1 MTAFRPVRALQ
12 RGLDVL
18 RLLNEESP
26 RTATTLSRDTQLP
39 QPTVVR
45 ILETLIASGY
55 VYKNGDTSEFAVT
68 ARVLS
73 LSQGYD
79 ASSRLVQLA
88 QPMIE
93 ELRSAIGWPSNLAIY
108 LESEGAMSIAY
119 TNRSAT
125 GLSVPGR
132 LGARLPLLVTGVGR
146 VFLASLSNEKR
157 AQVFR
162 QLKKSKT
169 FWDTDPQF
177 WQGLDKTLAEAKS
190 RGYAF
195 ADQSYLDDIYDSK
208 IWAVAMPIRVKGE
221 VTAAIS
227 TLILQG
233 TGPRDKMVARILPRL
248 SKTVD
253 GIGRQ
258 LGKEQP

>member
-1 MTAFRPVRALQ
+1 MAAFRPVRALQ

-26 RTATTLSRDTQLP
+26 RTATTLARDTKLP

-55 VYKNGDTSEFAVT
+55 VYKNKDTSEFAVT

-79 ASSRLVQLA
+79 AGSRLVQLA
-88 QPMIE
+88 QPLIE
-93 ELRSAIGWPSNLAIY
+93 QLRSAIGWPSNLAVY
-108 LESEGAMSIAY
+108 LDSEAAMSIAY
-119 TNRSAT
+119 TNRSAM

-146 VFLASLSNEKR
+146 VLLASVTEEKR
-157 AQVFR
+157 AQIFG
-162 QLKKSKT
+162 QLKKSKSL
-169 FWDTDPQF
+169 WDTDPQF
-177 WQGLDKTLAEAKS
+177 WQGLDEILAETRS

-195 ADQSYLDDIYDSK
+195 ADQSYLDDIYDSR
-208 IWAVAMPIRVKGE
+208 IWAVAVPITVKGE

-233 TGPRDKMVARILPRL
+233 TGPRDKIVGRVLPRL
-248 SKTVD
+248 RKTAD
-253 GIGRQ
+253 EIGRQ